1 MSDAQ
6 TLVRK
11 AGRLLD
17 DGGPDEQI
25 IDLLRRALQIVLDRH
40 QIALIRSRNA

>member
-6 TLVRK
+6 ILVRK
-11 AGRLLD
+11 ASRLLD
-17 DGGPDEQI
+17 DGGSDEQI

-40 QIALIRSRNA
+40 QLELIRSRNA